1 MRRGFYARVSS
12 FAVIGGSRA
21 RREPRRGEGRRTRR
35 IRELRRGHVP
45 CSGRFAVLRR
55 LSFALLLV
63 LLALL
68 VPARADATGALLPL
82 SGWSA
87 PAVSVRMA
95 VAIGPGGPSG
105 PGGATTRWS
114 EVTLPA
120 GPAVGWLV
128 PIRPGATVGWAPN
141 AWLDAL
147 DLASAPRVLVPR
159 IAAPCALHQSFDLP
173 PPWVRP
179 ANRLPAGAIALPA
192 TSADAEAWAEGH
204 GLIID
209 AARLR
214 ALRALYTSGW
224 RVAAVEL
231 FASDRPRTSPTL
243 RATDDGGA
251 TAPLFIGAPAA
262 ETAVTLMIV
271 GAGHASV
278 ADMREVS
285 DSALRWGAKGS
296 SYAELRQVTLGHEGW
311 LRESASHA
319 ALFDEVKVGVNA
331 SIRPV
336 TTAYFDDRA
345 CAADVQ
351 SRGSATAP
359 QDAAHLTCGTRT
371 DLAIALARIAPADAV
386 LTRLAGVLPAQ
397 EVTGVSIEVAAGTD
411 RSPVRSAAS
420 FADPCPAGGVDVT
433 PGDDDDSSPSSS
445 SGHSS
450 SGYSSSGY
458 SSSGYSP
465 GSSGTYTEGS
475 TTVYVPSDGCGSSST
490 TVIEEDDDDDWTY
503 GDDDDDDDTSSS
515 SDGWDS
521 SDSSDDCSGDT
532 SSSSDGWDSSDDSTC
547 AVARPKKRRGPSPLS
562 RVILIA
568 VAMLL
573 PLRRLARPRSGVR
586 S

>member
-1 MRRGFYARVSS
+1 M
-12 FAVIGGSRA
+12 
-21 RREPRRGEGRRTRR
+21 
-35 IRELRRGHVP
+35 
-45 CSGRFAVLRR
+45 
-55 LSFALLLV
+55 SFALLLA

-68 VPARADATGALLPL
+68 VPVRADATGALLPL
-82 SGWSA
+82 AGWSA

-95 VAIGPGGPSG
+95 VALGPS
-105 PGGATTRWS
+105 GATTRWS

-128 PIRPGATVGWAPN
+128 PIRPGATVEWAPN

-231 FASDRPRTSPTL
+231 FAFDRPRTSPTL

-271 GAGHASV
+271 GAGHASI
-278 ADMREVS
+278 ADMREIS

-336 TTAYFDDRA
+336 TTAYFDDRT
-345 CAADVQ
+345 CAANVQ

-371 DLAIALARIAPADAV
+371 DLALALARIAPADAV

-397 EVTGVSIEVAAGTD
+397 EAAGVSIEVAAGTD

-420 FADPCPAGGVDVT
+420 FAGDPCPAGGVDVT
-433 PGDDDDSSPSSS
+433 LGDDDDSSPSSS
-445 SGHSS
+445 SSGYSS

-503 GDDDDDDDTSSS
+503 GDDDDDDTSSS

-547 AVARPKKRRGPSPLS
+547 AIARPKKRRGPSPLS